1 MRVVWVEMVNFVI
14 ENNSKRECL
23 NPVIVGGKNQPS
35 PLLIARLI
43 IPPFLS

>member
-23 NPVIVGGKNQPS
+23 NPVIVVEKIS
-35 PLLIARLI
+35 RAL
-43 IPPFLS
+43 FS